1 MVVLQVLVSC
11 CGFELLFNGWQQ
23 LPFTCSYVPGKS
35 QLATVIAWWV
45 FVLGF
50 LVPMLA
56 KIISHISQMTV
67 EYIVGIG
74 ILLALWHGLRTERQ
88 DGWGETGLVY
98 EDRDDVA
105 PDLGIGDA
113 AYAIIRYR
121 ESARVQ
127 RSPAAQ
133 HGANSSSD
141 QLLPLHF
148 YKK

>member
-1 MVVLQVLVSC
+1 MVALQVLVSC

-23 LPFTCSYVPGKS
+23 LPFACSYASGKS

-50 LVPMLA
+50 LIPVLA
-56 KIISHISQMTV
+56 KIISVISQM
-67 EYIVGIG
+67 IVGYIFGVG
-74 ILLALWHGLRTERQ
+74 ILLALLLWLHTMRR

-113 AYAIIRYR
+113 AYAITRYR

-127 RSPAAQ
+127 QSPEPIQTIDAQ
-133 HGANSSSD
+133 
-141 QLLPLHF
+141 
-148 YKK
+148 